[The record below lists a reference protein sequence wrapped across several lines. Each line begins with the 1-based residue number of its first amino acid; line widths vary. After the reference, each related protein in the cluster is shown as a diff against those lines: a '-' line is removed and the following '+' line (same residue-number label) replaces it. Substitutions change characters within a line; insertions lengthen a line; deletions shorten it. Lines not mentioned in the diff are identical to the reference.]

1 MSLKRLMVRVATHR
15 DAITK
20 ARMAGITWGEIG
32 DRLGVSGAATRK
44 AHARALAAM
53 QSGRLV
59 PREQLPLPD
68 QSPISAPDAP
78 HPQPCRE
85 ISGHADFQVC
95 TTDMRPDPIKSAPHF
110 TLEQI
115 AIAEQCLE
123 ALLQERYGIARL
135 TSQIR
140 VLHKAGVG
148 KAEICTALRAAGLR
162 ISAREI
168 DMIDLAVAGAGL
180 DMGGPDLPNL

>member
-1 MSLKRLMVRVATHR
+1 MSLKRLMARVATHR

-32 DRLGVSGAATRK
+32 DRLGVSSAAARK
-44 AHARALAAM
+44 AHVRALAAM

-68 QSPISAPDAP
+68 QTPTLTPDAL
-78 HPQPCRE
+78 HSQPCRE
-85 ISGHADFQVC
+85 ISSRGDSEVRI
-95 TTDMRPDPIKSAPHF
+95 TDRGPDLMTAARPHF

-115 AIAEQCLE
+115 AVAEQCLE

-140 VLHKAGVG
+140 VLHKSGVG
-148 KAEICTALRAAGLR
+148 KEEICAALRAAGLR

-168 DMIDLAVAGAGL
+168 DMIDLALA
-180 DMGGPDLPNL
+180 GPDLNQDFTSP